1 MIKVDIQ
8 THNVSHFKD
17 KLDYLLQHLDNYK
30 FRRATGF
37 GRRSGESIKRDNLSE
52 YEYINTRSVYRKPEL
67 KKEIEKVTDHLNLTQ
82 NTLVYYALRFQ
93 PNDFLDWMDYFLW
106 QETRA
111 FVGKFFSIAMEGE
124 GTVHFKHTEPVTVP
138 QYHAIEFSPKHIHA
152 VKPVNSRQTWL
163 VLMVSNHLV
172 LKDKIYNK

>member
-8 THNVSHFKD
+8 THNVSHCKD

-67 KKEIEKVTDHLNLTQ
+67 KKEL
-82 NTLVYYALRFQ
+82 
-93 PNDFLDWMDYFLW
+93 
-106 QETRA
+106 
-111 FVGKFFSIAMEGE
+111 
-124 GTVHFKHTEPVTVP
+124 
-138 QYHAIEFSPKHIHA
+138 A
-152 VKPVNSRQTWL
+152 VIKNNIIKQL
-163 VLMVSNHLV
+163 VL
-172 LKDKIYNK
+172 